1 MRAGLLRICK
11 PGCASMR
18 YLVQV
23 ESWQA
28 VGTFSAGAAVGG
40 GGGGREGLLH
50 VISTYPSP
58 YSGHGL
64 IETEKLFKRVF
75 KLKTTKK
82 KKKKK
87 KTVRSCLSPH
97 LQSNLKCSREL
108 RRRRLACV
116 IVVRLNIG
124 HLCRLK
130 VHYFFLFVVFDVQH
144 SRKVCGCFGQRPVK
158 SYLIVYATTDHPD
171 LHL

>member
-1 MRAGLLRICK
+1 
-11 PGCASMR
+11 MR

-28 VGTFSAGAAVGG
+28 VGTFSAGAAVGGGGG

-87 KTVRSCLSPH
+87 KNSAVLLKPSPTI
-97 LQSNLKCSREL
+97 E
-108 RRRRLACV
+108 
-116 IVVRLNIG
+116 
-124 HLCRLK
+124 
-130 VHYFFLFVVFDVQH
+130 
-144 SRKVCGCFGQRPVK
+144 P
-158 SYLIVYATTDHPD
+158 
-171 LHL
+171 